1 MLSSRKKE
9 EYLLKQCYSNN
20 QVGIVVLY
28 GVEGI
33 GKTTLVRDFCK
44 DKRSFY
50 YMAKQASELQQK
62 MFFCQEVKT
71 KFNAEL
77 ASLDYY
83 EGFNAICDKSDNKT
97 VIVLD
102 EFQFIAKKDEELLKS
117 LINFSK
123 DNIDKVLFVLLSSQV
138 GWIGNDFT
146 NSFLSLINKKTILLH
161 KIDEIGF
168 VDLVQTLEKYD
179 TRECVKIYSLIG
191 GVPKYIVNWNRN
203 RNIKD
208 NVCRLFLN
216 PNGLLANEVERIIGN
231 ELREQ
236 AVYSTILYSLATNK
250 NKLNDL
256 YIHTGF
262 SRAKISVYIN
272 NLIDLDI
279 VEKVDSYDTA
289 GRVNTKKGV
298 YQIKSTIVNFYFR
311 FIYPNLSDL
320 NSMSA
325 SDFYDTYIDA
335 EFNDYLDRYFVKVCK
350 EYLMLLSK
358 IGKLP
363 ISISKI
369 GSWVGK
375 QGNIDI
381 IASDANN
388 KAIIGLCR
396 WKEKTVTYG
405 MCLDL
410 FNIMSQAK
418 VSADYYYLFS
428 SKSFDEKLKKEAA
441 KEPRIILVDISSL

>member
-9 EYLLKQCYSNN
+9 ESLLKQMYANN
-20 QVGIVVLY
+20 QLNILVLY
-28 GVEGI
+28 GIDGI
-33 GKTTLVRDFCK
+33 GKTSLVRDFCN

-62 MFFCQEVKT
+62 LFFSQEVKA
-71 KFNAEL
+71 KFNAEI
-77 ASLDYY
+77 ADFDYY
-83 EGFNAICDKSDNKT
+83 ELFKAICSASSHKT
-97 VIVLD
+97 IIVLD
-102 EFQFIAKKDEELLKS
+102 EFQYIAKKDDTFMKS
-117 LINFSK
+117 LISFAS
-123 DNIDKVLFVLLSSQV
+123 DNIDKVMFLLVSSQV
-138 GWIGNDFT
+138 GWIGNEFS
-146 NSFLSLINKKTILLH
+146 NSMINHINKKIILMH
-161 KIDEIGF
+161 KIEEIGF

-179 TRECVKIYSLIG
+179 TRECVKIYGIIG
-191 GVPKYIVNWNRN
+191 GVPKYINNWNRN

-208 NVCRLFLN
+208 NVCKLFLN
-216 PNGLLANEVERIIGN
+216 ADGLFYNEVERIIGT

-236 AVYSTILYSLATNK
+236 AIYSTILYALATNK

-256 YIHTGF
+256 YLHTGF

-311 FIYPNLSDL
+311 FIYPNLSAL
-320 NSMSA
+320 NFMSE
-325 SDFYDTYIDA
+325 SDFYDMYIDA

-350 EYLMLLSK
+350 EYLLLLSK

-363 ISISKI
+363 ISIAKI

-375 QGNIDI
+375 QGDIDI

-388 KAIIGLCR
+388 KSIIGLCR
-396 WKEKTVTYG
+396 WKEKTVTYS
-405 MCLDL
+405 MCIDL
-410 FNIMSQAK
+410 FSLMSQAK